1 MTTELSIG
9 RVVHETYAAHYVLTA
24 LGFDPSEIFVG
35 TPNVLNGDPP
45 GTYASVFVR
54 RDGRQFVYNIAR
66 LFTEADCARY
76 LKAFHAF
83 ALAQPSMERAE
94 LDRIAR
100 RSNVWRRKASFI
112 AALLQKGFELR
123 PGAMAN

>member
-1 MTTELSIG
+1 MSIEKAIG
-9 RVVHETYAAHYVLTA
+9 SAVRETYAAHYVLTN

-45 GTYASVFVR
+45 GTYAAVIVR
-54 RDGRQFVYNIAR
+54 RDGLQFVYNIAR

-83 ALAQPSMERAE
+83 ALAQPSMDRGE

-100 RSNVWRRKASFI
+100 RSTVWKRKASFMW
-112 AALLQKGFELR
+112 ALVQKGFELR
-123 PGAMAN
+123 PGAVLN